1 MAPASKKQGG
11 RQLCGPCAVLKKEVV
26 FRLKHTCPCKD
37 MKSEFQTS
45 TEVWQP
51 VKVAHKG
58 KFDCVFWIKWLYKT
72 SPNTFVF
79 KGDTKEYLGLV

>member
-1 MAPASKKQGG
+1 M
-11 RQLCGPCAVLKKEVV
+11 
-26 FRLKHTCPCKD
+26 KHTCPCKD